1 MVVRKIEVQDVD
13 VKDGEA
19 IILESSSVS
28 LAGAT
33 SSSSDDQIEGLPAPI
48 KDESMDISVSLHE
61 TEEVTK
67 TLHHLSVT
75 LPLVEKAST
84 VVDAI
89 TSTAAKFSL
98 HDIFQKFRVGGMTC
112 VACVGSVE
120 GIWRN
125 LPGASRK
132 IEHADFG
139 SSLVQKFLK
148 NLKRSFP
155 KLSIQGLCLIG
166 VKE

>member
-1 MVVRKIEVQDVD
+1 MEVFDKIVVRKIEVQDVD

-19 IILESSSVS
+19 IILESSSVRW
-28 LAGAT
+28 L
-33 SSSSDDQIEGLPAPI
+33 GLLLQVQ
-48 KDESMDISVSLHE
+48 M
-61 TEEVTK
+61 TK
-67 TLHHLSVT
+67 LRFT
-75 LPLVEKAST
+75 
-84 VVDAI
+84 
-89 TSTAAKFSL
+89 
-98 HDIFQKFRVGGMTC
+98 VGGMTC
-112 VACVGSVE
+112 VACIGSVE

-125 LPGASRK
+125 LLGASST

-139 SSLVQKFLK
+139 ASLVQKFLK